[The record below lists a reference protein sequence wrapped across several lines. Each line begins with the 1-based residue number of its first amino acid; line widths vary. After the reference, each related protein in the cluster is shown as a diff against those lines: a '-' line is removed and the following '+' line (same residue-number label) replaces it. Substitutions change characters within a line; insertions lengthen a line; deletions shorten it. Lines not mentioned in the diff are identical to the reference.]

1 MRMRTVRES
10 HKELRTAD
18 PKCAL
23 GLSGL
28 YKLVSEGSIPS
39 VRVGQK
45 YLLDLD
51 YLEAYLSGK
60 VSAETAGR

>member
-1 MRMRTVRES
+1 MRMRTVREA
-10 HKELRTAD
+10 HKELRAAD
-18 PKCAL
+18 PKCSL

-28 YKLVSEGSIPS
+28 YKMVSEGTVPS

-51 YLEAYLSGK
+51 TLEDYLSGK
-60 VSAETAGR
+60 IPAEAAR